1 MASSQPHQPE
11 DGITADSRFTL
22 SPADQQALDALAA
35 NNWSPTDP
43 RQTRLSQTLMPL
55 SAGPTSDPALVDA
68 TLARIL
74 RSSTRLTTA
83 QNDTAQP
90 ARVESTHAESAASES
105 SIPEL
110 SIHDVEALD
119 AYFNNQHNL
128 RSVPASL
135 RDRAQRIDAFST
147 LITSTSVPAAGRDL
161 LIERTLARVEA
172 ARSQTSRVAALAETP
187 SRRATW
193 RWADFV
199 SVAAT
204 LLVGVSVLWPLMGAW
219 SKRASRVNCAG
230 NMNSVA
236 QAMGIYTGDQRGSLP
251 MASASLAGLP
261 WWETGKNVEHS
272 NSANL
277 FTLRRA
283 NYATLE
289 QLRCGGNRHCSGE
302 DLPQDARDWKN
313 INDVSYSYFVMF
325 ADRRPQWSDPSS
337 TVVLADASP
346 VVRRA
351 IVGNVIYGNENSWN
365 HAGEGQWALRIDGSA
380 IWLRTPY
387 HTASNGQPDN
397 IWLPANIEEALAA
410 SERQWRETGSTDPVR
425 VRSRRDAADARASF
439 TLQGRESPRGADDT
453 FLGP

>member
-11 DGITADSRFTL
+11 DARPADSRPTL
-22 SPADQQALDALAA
+22 SSADQQALDALLA
-35 NNWSPTDP
+35 NDWSPADP
-43 RQTRLSQTLMPL
+43 RQARIVQTIAPL
-55 SAGPTSDPALVDA
+55 AAGPSPDPALVDA

-74 RSSTRLTTA
+74 RAS
-83 QNDTAQP
+83 AQP
-90 ARVESTHAESAASES
+90 AASADSVQPVAQ
-105 SIPEL
+105 L
-110 SIHDVEALD
+110 SVTDAEALD

-135 RDRAQRIDAFST
+135 RDRAQRIDALSN
-147 LITSTSVPAAGRDL
+147 LITSTPSPAAGRDL
-161 LIERTLARVEA
+161 LIERTLARVDA
-172 ARSQTSRVAALAETP
+172 ARAQSSRAINLAETP
-187 SRRATW
+187 SRRGTW
-193 RWADFV
+193 RWADLV

-289 QLRCGGNRHCSGE
+289 QLRCGGNRKCSGE
-302 DLPQDARDWKN
+302 DLPEDARDWKN

-325 ADRRPQWSDPSS
+325 GDRRPQWSDPSS

-351 IVGNVIYGNENSWN
+351 IVGNVIYPNENSWN

-387 HTASNGQPDN
+387 HTSSNGQADN
-397 IWLPANIEEALAA
+397 LWLPANLEEALAA
-410 SERQWRETGSTDPVR
+410 SEKQWRETGSTDPVR
-425 VRSRRDAADARASF
+425 VRSRRDAAEARASV
-439 TLQGRESPRGADDT
+439 TLQGRETPRGADDT

>member
-1 MASSQPHQPE
+1 MAPSQPHQP
-11 DGITADSRFTL
+11 DDSVAADSRYRL
-22 SPADQQALDALAA
+22 SPADQQALDALLVS
-35 NNWSPTDP
+35 NWAPADP
-43 RQTRLSQTLMPL
+43 RQARIADALSPL
-55 SAGPTSDPALVDA
+55 AAGPTPDPALVDA

-74 RSSTRLTTA
+74 RA
-83 QNDTAQP
+83 TAQP
-90 ARVESTHAESAASES
+90 AASQPQNEIEPRLTVS
-105 SIPEL
+105 
-110 SIHDVEALD
+110 DAEALD
-119 AYFNNQHNL
+119 AYFNSQHNL

-135 RDRAQRIDAFST
+135 RDRAQRIDSFSN
-147 LITSTSVPAAGRDL
+147 LITATPTPAAGRDL
-161 LIERTLARVEA
+161 LIERTLARIDA
-172 ARSQTSRVAALAETP
+172 SRARSGHVASLAEAP
-187 SRRATW
+187 ARRGNW
-193 RWADFV
+193 RWADLV

-230 NMNSVA
+230 NMNTVA
-236 QAMGIYTGDQRGSLP
+236 QAMGLYTGDQRGSLP

-289 QLRCGGNRHCSGE
+289 QLRCGGNRKCSGE
-302 DLPQDARDWKN
+302 DLPNDARDWKS

-325 ADRRPQWSDPSS
+325 GDRRPQWSDPSS

-351 IVGNVIYGNENSWN
+351 IVGNVIYANENSWN
-365 HAGEGQWALRIDGSA
+365 HGGEGQWALRIDGSA

-387 HTASNGQPDN
+387 HTSSNGQPDN
-397 IWLPANIEEALAA
+397 LWLPANLEEALAA
-410 SERQWRETGSTDPVR
+410 SEKQWRETGSSDPIR
-425 VRSRRDAADARASF
+425 VRSRRDAADARANV

>member
-11 DGITADSRFTL
+11 DARPADSRSTL
-22 SPADQQALDALAA
+22 SPADQQALDALLA
-35 NNWSPTDP
+35 NNWSPADP
-43 RQTRLSQTLMPL
+43 RQVRIVQTIAPL
-55 SAGPTSDPALVDA
+55 AAGPAPDPALVDA

-74 RSSTRLTTA
+74 RVS
-83 QNDTAQP
+83 AQP
-90 ARVESTHAESAASES
+90 AASADSAQ
-105 SIPEL
+105 PVAQL
-110 SIHDVEALD
+110 SVTDAEALD

-135 RDRAQRIDAFST
+135 RDRAQRIDALSNLIAST
-147 LITSTSVPAAGRDL
+147 PSPASGRDL
-161 LIERTLARVEA
+161 LIERTLARVDA
-172 ARSQTSRVAALAETP
+172 ARAQSNRAISIAETP
-187 SRRATW
+187 SRRGTW
-193 RWADFV
+193 RLADLV

-230 NMNSVA
+230 NMNTVA
-236 QAMGIYTGDQRGSLP
+236 QAMGLYTGDQRGSLP

-289 QLRCGGNRHCSGE
+289 QLRCGGNRKCSGE
-302 DLPQDARDWKN
+302 DLPNDARDWKS

-325 ADRRPQWSDPSS
+325 GDRRPQWSDPSS

-351 IVGNVIYGNENSWN
+351 IVGNVIYANENSWN
-365 HAGEGQWALRIDGSA
+365 HGGEGQWALRIDGSA

-387 HTASNGQPDN
+387 HTSSNGQPDN
-397 IWLPANIEEALAA
+397 LWLPANLEEALAA
-410 SERQWRETGSTDPVR
+410 SERQWRETGSSDPIR
-425 VRSRRDAADARASF
+425 VRSRRDAADARANV